1 MKVSGRAAERR
12 RKAEEETRNRRAQK
26 KRALARFVC
35 LRSQRGNTWA
45 IFHVICGGRMT
56 GKSYSVAQMIC
67 SEKEKRGENVK
78 IYWMRISPTS
88 CKALLARD
96 AEELIDPDLQR
107 KYKLRL
113 TTKGNVVYNNGKK
126 FCGVYPLASF
136 GKDKGVAHF
145 DKDFKGKYILILDE
159 FQLEIGEKRTSFD
172 ILYNFIGMCENFC
185 RTRKHGVEVW
195 LLGNTLEEAST
206 ILKAFN
212 FLPEKFGRFYL
223 RSKRCVIDNLEPTE
237 EYLADR
243 KGSIA
248 DILGGGEMSNYT
260 NELTKDRQLLF
271 KGRTVKPTGI
281 VKFSTSKQDWYTL
294 WDGAVLKRYKNESLP
309 KEADF
314 CMRPYIDTYYSLERR
329 QAIIDLYD
337 ARALKFDSLI
347 TQAYFTDALKMVRT
361 R

>member
-1 MKVSGRAAERR
+1 M
-12 RKAEEETRNRRAQK
+12 
-26 KRALARFVC
+26 
-35 LRSQRGNTWA
+35 
-45 IFHVICGGRMT
+45 
-56 GKSYSVAQMIC
+56 
-67 SEKEKRGENVK
+67 
-78 IYWMRISPTS
+78 
-88 CKALLARD
+88 
-96 AEELIDPDLQR
+96 
-107 KYKLRL
+107 
-113 TTKGNVVYNNGKK
+113 
-126 FCGVYPLASF
+126 
-136 GKDKGVAHF
+136 
-145 DKDFKGKYILILDE
+145 
-159 FQLEIGEKRTSFD
+159 
-172 ILYNFIGMCENFC
+172 
-185 RTRKHGVEVW
+185 
-195 LLGNTLEEAST
+195 
-206 ILKAFN
+206 
-212 FLPEKFGRFYL
+212 
-223 RSKRCVIDNLEPTE
+223 IDNLEPTE